1 MKTNLITL
9 KKTDIHT
16 VLDQPVVVLY
26 NKTDDLIKG
35 EARDLIA
42 DAGVVYCAESIINTL
57 RAADYEVIDLPYDR
71 DIEFVLADFPPD
83 QFTIFNLAEG
93 LAGKLLEEARIT
105 WVLEI
110 MGYAF
115 TGNSGDAIAKSTN
128 KALTKYLL
136 EQVGL
141 ETPEWWV
148 FTHPDEVAKHKNT
161 LPAFPLIVK
170 PIAEDGSIGL
180 NGSAVVHD
188 IGELQD
194 RVQYIIEQYRQA
206 ALAERFIVG
215 RELNVA
221 LLGNPPQVLPI
232 AEIDFSEFSN
242 PFERIVSFDA
252 KWDEESFEYN
262 NTPSICPAN
271 LSPALTA
278 HIQKSAVKAW
288 NVLGCSGYA
297 RVDMRLDER
306 NVPYI
311 VEVNCNPD
319 ISPNAGFKVAAA
331 AAGYNYHQLIT
342 HILKHAWRRS
352 NAYRHYSPKR
362 TRAYYQK
369 NLRKNEGIQQS

>member
-1 MKTNLITL
+1 MNTNLISM
-9 KKTDIHT
+9 KKTYTHP

-26 NKTDDLIKG
+26 NKTDDLVKG

-42 DAGVVYCAESIINTL
+42 DAGVVYCAEAIINTL
-57 RAADYEVIDLPYDR
+57 RASNYEVIDLPYDR
-71 DIEFVLADFPPD
+71 DIELMLADFPAD
-83 QFTIFNLAEG
+83 QYTIFNLGEG
-93 LAGKLLEEARIT
+93 LAGKLLEEARIA
-105 WVLEI
+105 WALEI

-128 KALTKYLL
+128 KALTKHLL
-136 EQVGL
+136 ELVGL
-141 ETPEWWV
+141 DTPEWWV
-148 FTHPDEVAKHKNT
+148 FSHPDEVSHHKSS
-161 LPAFPLIVK
+161 LPVFPLIVK

-188 IGELQD
+188 IGELRD
-194 RVQYIIEQYRQA
+194 RVQYILEQYRQA

-221 LLGNPPQVLPI
+221 VLGNPPQVLPI

-252 KWDEESFEYN
+252 KWTEDSFEYN
-262 NTPSICPAN
+262 NTPSICPAK
-271 LSPALTA
+271 LPTALTA
-278 HIQKSAVKAW
+278 HIQKIAVKAW

-319 ISPNAGFKVAAA
+319 ISPNAGFNVAATT
-331 AAGYNYHQLIT
+331 AGFNYHKLIT

-352 NAYRHYSPKR
+352 NAYRQYTPKR
-362 TRAYYQK
+362 TRTYYQK
-369 NLRKNEGIQQS
+369 DLGKNEGIQQS